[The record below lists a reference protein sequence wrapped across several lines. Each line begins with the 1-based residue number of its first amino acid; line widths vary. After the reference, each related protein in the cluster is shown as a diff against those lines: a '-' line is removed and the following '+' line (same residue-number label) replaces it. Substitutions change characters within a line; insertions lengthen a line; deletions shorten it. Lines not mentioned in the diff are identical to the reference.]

1 MLTYT
6 LTFENELAAMRR
18 YGITPDELY
27 IARLILMCKD
37 SSIGV
42 NYMNQYL
49 ETSED
54 ARKIVR
60 PVLKN
65 LQEKGIILKSFDPEQ
80 EKIVPADIPFNK
92 NATKFFYRAAFD
104 MGKELFDVY
113 PKYAMIDGNCVS
125 ISGVSK
131 RFNSQE
137 DAFNFYGREIR
148 WNPETHN
155 HMVEITKWAAENT
168 RMINCVFSSYI
179 IDHRWEFIESMRN
192 GEQGNVNFDTIRML

>member
-1 MLTYT
+1 
-6 LTFENELAAMRR
+6 
-18 YGITPDELY
+18 
-27 IARLILMCKD
+27 MCKD

-113 PKYAMIDGNCVS
+113 P
-125 ISGVSK
+125 
-131 RFNSQE
+131 
-137 DAFNFYGREIR
+137 
-148 WNPETHN
+148 
-155 HMVEITKWAAENT
+155 
-168 RMINCVFSSYI
+168 
-179 IDHRWEFIESMRN
+179 
-192 GEQGNVNFDTIRML
+192 